1 MKTSNEAIKLY
12 LKRLAT
18 RDEPLQTLLFAGPKS
33 TEKESVAREFAAS
46 LLETSLIEGHPDFHL
61 LQPEG
66 KIGMHSMDSVRR
78 CLEEAALP
86 PFQAK
91 KKVFLIL
98 EAERM
103 LAYSANALLKTIEE
117 PLSYC
122 AIILVSAHPEKLL
135 PTIFSR
141 CHLLTFR
148 AGNERPDPSEE
159 HPLLTQFLLNRK
171 TAGYPQIAKIVK
183 ELSKIIEED
192 GSLDEEEAASE
203 LTPYQT
209 ELKEKRQ
216 EGALTLKVH
225 AALDRLF
232 VQILGWF
239 RDMHLL
245 HYGSSQQELFY
256 PQHLNALQTSCQRGE
271 FLPLELAL
279 KAVEEAKISLERST
293 PVEHVLENLFLKFT

>member
-1 MKTSNEAIKLY
+1 MKTSNEAITLY
-12 LKRLAT
+12 LERLAAK
-18 RDEPLQTLLFAGPKS
+18 DEPLQTLLFAGPKS
-33 TEKESVAREFAAS
+33 TEKETVARQFAAS
-46 LLETSLIEGHPDFHL
+46 LLQATLLESHPDFYL

-78 CLEEAALP
+78 CLEEAFLP

-103 LAYSANALLKTIEE
+103 LPYSANALLKTMEE
-117 PLSYC
+117 PLPHC
-122 AIILVSAHPEKLL
+122 ALILVSTHPEKLL

-148 AGNERPDPSEE
+148 GGNERPDPNEE
-159 HPLLTQFLLNRK
+159 HPLLTQFLMSRK
-171 TAGYPQIAKIVK
+171 TIGYPQVARLVK
-183 ELSKIIEED
+183 ELAKTGEGD
-192 GSLDEEEAASE
+192 GPVEDEEVE

-216 EGALTLKVH
+216 EGAATLKTH
-225 AALDRLF
+225 AALEKLF

-245 HYGSSQQELFY
+245 QYGAPHQELFY

-271 FLPLELAL
+271 FVLLEFVL
-279 KAVEEAKISLERST
+279 KAVEEAKVSLERST
-293 PVEHVLENLFLKFT
+293 PIEFVLENLLLKFT